1 MLLLLAKTM
10 IFMFILE
17 VTVME
22 GLEKLRY
29 KMVRH
34 ILTPLFLSKAEGF
47 LVLISERKIQEME
60 IPRPIT
66 LYSRVLAGI
75 LRQ

>member
-1 MLLLLAKTM
+1 M

-17 VTVME
+17 VMVME

-34 ILTPLFLSKAEGF
+34 IRTPLFLSKVEDF
-47 LVLISERKIQEME
+47 LVLISELKIQVME
-60 IPRPIT
+60 TPRPIT
-66 LYSRVLAGI
+66 LYSRVLAVI

>member
-1 MLLLLAKTM
+1 M

-34 ILTPLFLSKAEGF
+34 IRTPLFLSKGEGF
-47 LVLISERKIQEME
+47 LVPISELKTQGME
-60 IPRPIT
+60 IPRQIT
-66 LYSRVLAGI
+66 LYSRVLAVI